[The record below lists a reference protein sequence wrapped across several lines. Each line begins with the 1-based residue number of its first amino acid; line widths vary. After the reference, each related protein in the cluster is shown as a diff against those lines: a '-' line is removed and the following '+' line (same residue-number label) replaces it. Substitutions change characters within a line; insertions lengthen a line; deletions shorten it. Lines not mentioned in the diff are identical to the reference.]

1 MQKKMF
7 DKIESDRD
15 SLCHYTNE
23 MNKSYY
29 VYAELIRL
37 NLDED
42 NRMRV
47 KAKK

>member
-1 MQKKMF
+1 MF
-7 DKIESDRD
+7 NKIESDRD
-15 SLCHYTNE
+15 LLRHYTNE
-23 MNKSYY
+23 MNKSCY
-29 VYAELIRL
+29 VCAELIRL